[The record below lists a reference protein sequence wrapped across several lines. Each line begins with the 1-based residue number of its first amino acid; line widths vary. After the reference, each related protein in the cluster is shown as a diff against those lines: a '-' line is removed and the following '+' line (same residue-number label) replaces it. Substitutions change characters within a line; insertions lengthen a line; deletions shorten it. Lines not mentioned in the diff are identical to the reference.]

1 MAACRAAAAG
11 CSGSNIASKV
21 EPAVWPKEN
30 DAMWV
35 FIAVVLLVM
44 WVLGFL
50 VFHIA
55 GFLIHI
61 LLLVAVVAVVLHFV
75 RGRRT
80 P

>member
-1 MAACRAAAAG
+1 
-11 CSGSNIASKV
+11 
-21 EPAVWPKEN
+21 
-30 DAMWV
+30 MWV